1 MAATGRMRNAAGS
14 WSPARRR
21 RPTRTAPRH
30 CGRSSTGRRSRG
42 LSRRDKSHAD
52 FNVANLFLVGGL
64 TEAMKVAVTGVTVF
78 PGWESLEGHGR
89 LRTSKAAEQTA
100 IVIERH

>member
-1 MAATGRMRNAAGS
+1 
-14 WSPARRR
+14 
-21 RPTRTAPRH
+21 
-30 CGRSSTGRRSRG
+30 
-42 LSRRDKSHAD
+42 
-52 FNVANLFLVGGL
+52 
-64 TEAMKVAVTGVTVF
+64 MKVAVTGVTVF